1 MLINI
6 CKEKIITSMDQVLKG
21 LGFNSKFKKIRP
33 LQSPTISHWS
43 EILMPVQLVGDV
55 ALVVSSARVF
65 VPGISLP

>member
-1 MLINI
+1 
-6 CKEKIITSMDQVLKG
+6 MDQVLKG
-21 LGFNSKFKKIRP
+21 LDFNSKFKKKP